1 MTTIY
6 LSSFLSWATGS
17 LVDWNRPW
25 LWLRLSI
32 LDPGDFG
39 ASWRSVPISGRAP
52 QLPIAVASGEVTSLV
67 TQTWSSL
74 AVEDCQGQGLL
85 LRHALAAERSPL
97 VPRTIETMKLSDVLM
112 QYSLPTETGND
123 RWQVG
128 AGGRPPCRPI
138 RAKLMESGPGS
149 PPFTSQYY
157 HPLASLPGSLCTDS
171 RTMRFTAL
179 EGDTTNIVRSVFLA

>member
-1 MTTIY
+1 VLLEGCQKDADVGAVEAREPGMTTIY

-74 AVEDCQGQGLL
+74 AVEDCQGQGLFTPTCISC
-85 LRHALAAERSPL
+85 RKSPL

-112 QYSLPTETGND
+112 QYSLPTRRGMIAGKSG
-123 RWQVG
+123 RWPPSLSTYPG
-128 AGGRPPCRPI
+128 KADGRVA
-138 RAKLMESGPGS
+138 RALLLS
-149 PPFTSQYY
+149 
-157 HPLASLPGSLCTDS
+157 HPN
-171 RTMRFTAL
+171 
-179 EGDTTNIVRSVFLA
+179 TTIH